1 MPAAVSLRPRAA
13 GWRSLLLLA
22 LASAS
27 LPAAAQS
34 MACGTYKDS
43 SGNTTLTLESE
54 GHGFLSGPY
63 QATEELR
70 IARQGD
76 VLGTGNLS
84 TGQLENWYFSDNDR
98 TISTPYREFTR
109 EHAAACKTMPEPIED
124 GCVMNTS
131 ECLEAL
137 PEAAP
142 VKLHAWCAEGVGAAC
157 MRLLETYQQRA
168 KDAAPAPARAEPPK
182 PEICKEDSASFN
194 AEGCRAIAEVI
205 GLEMIG
211 KSLLGLQHAV
221 DPALPSAQLDELAAL
236 CRQQHGETFC
246 ADVAEVLWSGGRLSQ
261 AHEALQLSCAQRAD
275 GVACGRAK
283 ALASLATAPAA
294 ALAPVPATALPCGS
308 FEAEY
313 GVLSQLRFLDGGLV
327 EAEGRD
333 QRMRARLQD
342 GRIFIRRDVGSDFVL
357 QLLQNGNLASIDSGD
372 RFAYYERKPATGNA
386 TCTPPVAFVEI
397 PLPLDC
403 PTLAHKD
410 GAQACCAEGKL
421 LGCKVAGEALFESEK
436 WAASLPYFETLCG
449 AGVREGCL
457 ALASVYSHTAD
468 PKIPQAMAA
477 ICAKDGKGTHV
488 ACDVDATRNWPA
500 LKAEATP

>member
-22 LASAS
+22 LVSAS

-70 IARQGD
+70 VARQED

-84 TGQLENWYFSDNDR
+84 TGQLENWYFSDDDR

-109 EHAAACKTMPEPIED
+109 DHAAACKTMPEPVEG

-157 MRLLETYQQRA
+157 TQLLETYQQLA
-168 KDAAPAPARAEPPK
+168 KDAAPAAARAEPPM
-182 PEICKEDSASFN
+182 PEICKEGSPSFN
-194 AEGCRAIAEVI
+194 AEGCRAVAEVVAS
-205 GLEMIG
+205 EMIG
-211 KSLLGLQHAV
+211 KSLLGLQHSF
-221 DPALPSAQLDELAAL
+221 DPVLPSAQLDELAAL

-246 ADVAEVLWSGGRLSQ
+246 ADVAEVLWSGGRLLQ
-261 AHEALQLSCAQRAD
+261 AQEALQLSCAQRAD

-283 ALASLATAPAA
+283 ALASLAAAPAA
-294 ALAPVPATALPCGS
+294 ELAPVPATVLPCGR

-313 GVLSQLRFLDGGLV
+313 GVLSQLRFLDGGLIEV
-327 EAEGRD
+327 EGLD
-333 QRMRARLQD
+333 QHLRASLQD
-342 GRIFIRRDVGSDFVL
+342 GRILIRRDVGSDFVL
-357 QLLQNGNLASIDSGD
+357 QLLQNGNLAGIDSGN
-372 RFAYYERKPATGNA
+372 RFAYYERKPEAGTA
-386 TCTPPVAFVEI
+386 SCKPPMAFVEI

-403 PTLAHKD
+403 PTLGHKD
-410 GAQACCAEGKL
+410 GAKACCTDGKL
-421 LGCKVAGEALFESEK
+421 LGCKVAGEALFKSEK
-436 WAASLPYFETLCG
+436 WGASLPYFETLCS

-457 ALASVYSHTAD
+457 ALAAVYSHTAD
-468 PKIPQAMAA
+468 PKIPQSMAA

-500 LKAEATP
+500 LKAEAAP

>member
-1 MPAAVSLRPRAA
+1 MPAAVPFRPRAA

-34 MACGTYKDS
+34 MACGTYKDVD
-43 SGNTTLTLESE
+43 GNTTLTIESE

-63 QATEELR
+63 QATEQLR
-70 IARQGD
+70 IARQED

-84 TGQLENWYFSDNDR
+84 TGRLENWYFSDNDR

-109 EHAAACKTMPEPIED
+109 EHTAVCKTMPEPIEG

-137 PEAAP
+137 PEAEP
-142 VKLHAWCAEGVGAAC
+142 LKLHAWCAEGVGAAC
-157 MRLLETYQQRA
+157 MQLLETYQRQA
-168 KDAAPAPARAEPPK
+168 KDAAPAPARSEPPM

-194 AEGCRAIAEVI
+194 AEGCRAIAEVV
-205 GLEMIG
+205 GAEMMG
-211 KSLLGLQHAV
+211 KAVLGLQHSN
-221 DPALPSAQLDELAAL
+221 DPVLPSAQLDELAAL
-236 CRQQHGETFC
+236 CRQQHGEAFC
-246 ADVAEVLWSGGRLSQ
+246 ADVAEALWSGGRLLQ
-261 AHEALQLSCAQRAD
+261 AHDALQLSCAQRAER
-275 GVACGRAK
+275 VACGRAE
-283 ALASLATAPAA
+283 ALARLASVPAA
-294 ALAPVPATALPCGS
+294 ALAPVPASALPCGS
-308 FEAEY
+308 YEAVY

-327 EAEGRD
+327 EAGGRD
-333 QRMRARLQD
+333 QRLRASLQD
-342 GRIFIRRDVGSDFVL
+342 GRILIHRDVGSDFVL
-357 QLLQNGNLASIDSGD
+357 QPLKNGNLASVDGGN
-372 RFAYYERKPATGNA
+372 RFAYYERKPGSGNA
-386 TCTPPVAFVEI
+386 SCAPPVAFVEI

-403 PTLAHKD
+403 PTLDRKD
-410 GAQACCAEGKL
+410 GAKACCTDGKL
-421 LGCKVAGEALFESEK
+421 LGCKVAGEALFKNEQ
-436 WAASLPYFETLCG
+436 WAASRSYFQTLCS

-457 ALASVYSHTAD
+457 AMAAVYAHTAD

-500 LKAEATP
+500 LKAEAAP